1 MKMSLRQYCIEH
13 GRDTLLR
20 EWDAARNGGL
30 TPSDVSFGS
39 HQKVWWQCSKGHSW
53 QAKVYSRSAGSGCP
67 YCTGRKEVPENS
79 LAIQVP
85 ALEAEW
91 DAEKNAP
98 LLPTLVAPGTVR
110 KAWWRCPK
118 GHSYRAAI
126 SSRAGGGTGCPF
138 CAGQKVIQGENDLAT
153 QYPQLAAQWDAA
165 KNGTLTPELVTS
177 GSNRRVWWRCEK
189 GHSYPAVIAHR
200 VRSGSDC
207 PYCSNHK
214 VLPGF
219 NDLATIEPVVASQW
233 HPTRNG
239 SLTPQ
244 QVTPGSRR
252 KVWWLCD
259 KGHAWRAVV
268 NSRTGKQ
275 RCGCPI
281 CAGRPLDRCT
291 AILSESPAE
300 PVK

>member
-1 MKMSLRQYCIEH
+1 ML
-13 GRDTLLR
+13 GT
-20 EWDAARNGGL
+20 
-30 TPSDVSFGS
+30 
-39 HQKVWWQCSKGHSW
+39 
-53 QAKVYSRSAGSGCP
+53 GCP
-67 YCTGRKEVPENS
+67 VCAGRVVLPDENS
-79 LAIQVP
+79 LAARYP
-85 ALEAEW
+85 ALVAEW
-91 DAEKNAP
+91 DTEKNAP

-165 KNGTLTPELVTS
+165 KNGTLTPELVTA

-281 CAGRPLDRCT
+281 CAGRPLSQCT

>member
-1 MKMSLRQYCIEH
+1 M
-13 GRDTLLR
+13 
-20 EWDAARNGGL
+20 
-30 TPSDVSFGS
+30 
-39 HQKVWWQCSKGHSW
+39 
-53 QAKVYSRSAGSGCP
+53 
-67 YCTGRKEVPENS
+67 
-79 LAIQVP
+79 
-85 ALEAEW
+85 
-91 DAEKNAP
+91 
-98 LLPTLVAPGTVR
+98 PTLVAPGTVR

-138 CAGQKVIQGENDLAT
+138 CAGQKVIQGENDFAS
-153 QYPQLAAQWDAA
+153 QYPQLAAQWDRQ
-165 KNGTLTPELVTS
+165 KNGALIPEAVTS

-214 VLPGF
+214 ILPGF
-219 NDLATIEPVVASQW
+219 NDLATIDPVVASQW

-259 KGHAWRAVV
+259 KGHAWRSVIS
-268 NSRTGKQ
+268 SRTGKKW
-275 RCGCPI
+275 CGCPI
-281 CAGRPLDRCT
+281 CAGRPLSQCT